1 MQQNLQANFNVTT
14 ASTDQPQDPSAGR
27 LVGPRVLRRDDKA
40 IPSCGSR
47 FIGFS
52 LVPSIPIAD
61 DAESNRTIDEFPD
74 PAQIAETPF
83 GTLFPE
89 HPNGQARVFA
99 SDLVR
104 EWMKALDQG
113 DVASQTALELRLN
126 QQLGKC
132 SLSIPFGSVVS

>member
-14 ASTDQPQDPSAGR
+14 APTGQPQDLNAGR

-52 LVPSIPIAD
+52 LVPSIPIGN
-61 DAESNRTIDEFPD
+61 DAEANRTIDEFAD
-74 PAQIAETPF
+74 PAQTAETPF
-83 GTLFPE
+83 GNLFPE
-89 HPNGQARVFA
+89 HPNGQRRIFA
-99 SDLVR
+99 SDLVH
-104 EWMKALDQG
+104 EWTKALDQG

-126 QQLGKC
+126 QQLGKSS
-132 SLSIPFGSVVS
+132 SLNLS

>member
-1 MQQNLQANFNVTT
+1 MQQNFQANFNVTT
-14 ASTDQPQDPSAGR
+14 ATTGQSQDLIAGK
-27 LVGPRVLRRDDKA
+27 LIGPRVLRRDDKA

-52 LVPSIPIAD
+52 LVPSIPIGNDAD
-61 DAESNRTIDEFPD
+61 KNRTIDDFAD

-83 GTLFPE
+83 GNLFPE
-89 HPNGQARVFA
+89 QPNGQRRVFA

-104 EWMKALDQG
+104 EWTKALDQG

-132 SLSIPFGSVVS
+132 SSLSLSWSVLS